1 MRVVT
6 AAQMKQAEQNSHR
19 LGVSYRQLMENAG
32 TAAFEAIKARVQ
44 LEEGLPALI
53 LCGAGN
59 NGGDGFVIAR
69 KLRELGASPTV
80 ALCCGKPQTPDAQF
94 MYGQMSGVPVLALSS
109 APEAVVQAVRDSAVI
124 VDAVYGTGFH
134 GELPSELASLFEEC
148 SRADALRF
156 AVDIPSGVA
165 ADTGEADGHAFQAHY
180 TLAMDSL
187 KPAHLKAQARPFVG
201 EAVAVDIGMA
211 PGSYHGVDAAAVI
224 DRDFV
229 LSRMPV
235 RRGDDH
241 KGTYGKLL
249 TVCGCLSM
257 SGAAVMSAASA
268 LRAGAG
274 LVTLAST
281 RPVIAAAASHLLEG
295 TFLPLHEAADGGV
308 AKESAGPVLDRLST
322 STAGLIGCGLSLT
335 PDTRSLVERVVTGAA
350 CPLVVDADGLNAL
363 ALSPAVLRRA
373 RAPLILTPHFGEM
386 ARLCGKSI
394 QEIRESREQT
404 ARAFAGEYGV
414 TLVLKGPNTLV
425 ASPGGEL
432 FVNTTGNP
440 GMARGGSGDIL
451 AGMIASLLAQRL
463 SPVDAACCGVYLHGM
478 AGDLAAQRYTM
489 QGMLPTDL
497 LAMIPQAFQDTGIK

>member
-44 LEEGLPALI
+44 LEEGAARPDFVR
-53 LCGAGN
+53 
-59 NGGDGFVIAR
+59 GGQQRGRRVCHRPQAPGT
-69 KLRELGASPTV
+69 RELPPRWRCAAGTPKPPTPS
-80 ALCCGKPQTPDAQF
+80 LCTGRCPGCRCWRFP
-94 MYGQMSGVPVLALSS
+94 S

-165 ADTGEADGHAFQAHY
+165 ADTGEADGHAFRAHY
-180 TLAMDSL
+180 TLAMDAL

-295 TFLPLHEAADGGV
+295 TFLLLHEAADGGV
-308 AKESAGPVLDRLST
+308 AKASPRPGPVLDRAFHQHRRADRLRAVPD
-322 STAGLIGCGLSLT
+322 AGYPQPGGAGGHRGGLSAGGG
-335 PDTRSLVERVVTGAA
+335 RG
-350 CPLVVDADGLNAL
+350 DGLNAL

-386 ARLCGKSI
+386 ARLCG
-394 QEIRESREQT
+394 QEHPGDPGKPGTDRPGVCRGVWGD
-404 ARAFAGEYGV
+404 AG
-414 TLVLKGPNTLV
+414 
-425 ASPGGEL
+425 
-432 FVNTTGNP
+432 
-440 GMARGGSGDIL
+440 
-451 AGMIASLLAQRL
+451 AQRTQHPSELPPAGSFL
-463 SPVDAACCGVYLHGM
+463 STPPGTPAWPGAA
-478 AGDLAAQRYTM
+478 AGTFW
-489 QGMLPTDL
+489 QG
-497 LAMIPQAFQDTGIK
+497 